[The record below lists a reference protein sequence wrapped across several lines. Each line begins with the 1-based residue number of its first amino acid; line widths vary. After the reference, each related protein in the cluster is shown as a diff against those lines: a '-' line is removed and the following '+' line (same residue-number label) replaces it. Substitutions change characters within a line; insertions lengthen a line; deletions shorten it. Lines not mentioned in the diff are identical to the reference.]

1 MDSKCLLVRF
11 KREDGRGSIALY
23 ILSDVKLSECHLT
36 HSKFSAPSLTL
47 HKTLIDDFIPHK
59 NIITSFKESL

>member
-1 MDSKCLLVRF
+1 MSFDGI
-11 KREDGRGSIALY
+11 REGIQAWVDPLEVGMH
-23 ILSDVKLSECHLT
+23 ILCDIKMSECHLT
-36 HSKFSAPSLTL
+36 RSNFSATSLTL